1 MAFFPVENI
10 WPHLFATS
18 LPRYLS
24 NSLIIMS
31 TVAIISCVVGNNR
44 FYIAGWVANEQCNT
58 PQKLPESMK
67 GDPVGEKQHEDYLKG
82 YGDSFA
88 HGECLT
94 ADYEAFYS

>member
-1 MAFFPVENI
+1 MFMKLLQEFKSMSLNREE
-10 WPHLFATS
+10 HLRA
-18 LPRYLS
+18 
-24 NSLIIMS
+24 
-31 TVAIISCVVGNNR
+31 NNR

-58 PQKLPESMK
+58 PHKLPESMK

>member
-1 MAFFPVENI
+1 
-10 WPHLFATS
+10 
-18 LPRYLS
+18 
-24 NSLIIMS
+24 
-31 TVAIISCVVGNNR
+31 
-44 FYIAGWVANEQCNT
+44 
-58 PQKLPESMK
+58 MK